1 MTNID
6 RAVHI
11 LADAFRPGFGVGA
24 DAIGRDLAHL
34 LADAGLLMSDDMN
47 TQTETVGPY
56 FPEDEEMPDLPE
68 GTDVTRIVGPWE
80 EA

>member
-1 MTNID
+1 MNNNVE
-6 RAVHI
+6 RAAKI
-11 LADAFRPGFGVGA
+11 IADALRPALLTA
-24 DAIGRDLAHL
+24 DGIGRDLAHL
-34 LADAGLLMSDDMN
+34 LADAGMLMPDGMN

-68 GTDVTRIVGPWE
+68 GTVVSRIVGPWE